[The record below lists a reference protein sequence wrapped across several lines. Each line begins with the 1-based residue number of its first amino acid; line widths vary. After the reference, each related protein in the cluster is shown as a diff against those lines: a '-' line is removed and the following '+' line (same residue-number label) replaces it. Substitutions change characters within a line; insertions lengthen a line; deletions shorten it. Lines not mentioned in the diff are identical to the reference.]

1 MAAPRKLPEHL
12 ISNEVTAFIVDRR
25 ARKLSPAT
33 ISFYQHELDWF
44 LTWLR
49 EQGLRSMP
57 QISADVI
64 RKYLIDL
71 GLRRNENG
79 CHASYRALK
88 AFLKWYADELDDPS
102 YLNPIRKVQSPKINA
117 DPKPGVSMEHI
128 LALLDTCQRSFMGQ
142 RDRAIFLVL
151 LDTGLRKAEF
161 IKLDYGDIDLR
172 TGAIQVRAG
181 KGRKDRT
188 IFAGNRARR
197 ELIRYLRYRGDL
209 SPASP
214 LWVTQTG
221 TRLTAA
227 GLRQIIRRRAEAAG
241 IPTPEIHDFRRAF
254 ALQSLRNG
262 INLVALMRL
271 MGHTDTKVLQ
281 RYLDLVSEDLQLA
294 HAKGSPA
301 DNL

>member
-1 MAAPRKLPEHL
+1 MATPRKFPEHL
-12 ISNEVTAFIVDRR
+12 ISTEVTAFIVDRR
-25 ARKLSPAT
+25 ARRLSPAT
-33 ISFYQHELDWF
+33 ISYYQHELDWF
-44 LTWLR
+44 LAWLVG
-49 EQGLRSMP
+49 QGIRIMAA
-57 QISADVI
+57 ITADVI

-71 GLRRNENG
+71 GQRRNENG
-79 CHASYRALK
+79 CHASYRAIK

-128 LALLDTCQRSFMGQ
+128 QKLLGTCERNFTGQ
-142 RDRAIFLVL
+142 RDRAILLSL

-161 IKLDYGDIDLR
+161 IRLNYGDIDLR
-172 TGAIQVRAG
+172 TGAIQVRSG

-188 IFAGNRARR
+188 IFAGSRARR
-197 ELIRYLRYRGDL
+197 ELIRYLRYRGDQVA
-209 SPASP
+209 ASP
-214 LWVTQTG
+214 LWITQTG

-227 GLRQIIRRRAEAAG
+227 GLRQIVRRRSIRAG
-241 IPTPEIHDFRRAF
+241 IPEPQIHDFRRAF

-262 INLVALMRL
+262 VNLVALMRL

-294 HAKGSPA
+294 HEKGSPA